1 MPYRRRYNR
10 RPQRKRTKVMGGRKR
25 SVNKIRRQVHVFKRS
40 VYIGNITA
48 SVSAL
53 GVPTPVATA
62 YSFALSQLPNV
73 SDFTSLFD
81 QYKLTGV
88 KVTLTPALSEGIAS
102 PLAGTASPLGF
113 SRVHSVIDYDDNTA
127 PTSEDQLLEYGS
139 HKSTAPFQTHS
150 RYIKPKLLQEV
161 YRSSLTTAYSPR
173 ANTYLDL
180 TYTDVPH
187 LGMKVWISAPNTNAN
202 TAQSITYKVYQTMY
216 FTCKNVR

>member
-25 SVNKIRRQVHVFKRS
+25 SINKVRRQVHVFKRTA
-40 VYIGNITA
+40 YIGNVTA
-48 SVSAL
+48 SISAL
-53 GVPTPVATA
+53 GVPTPVAVG

-73 SDFTSLFD
+73 SDFTTLFD

-88 KVTLTPALSEGIAS
+88 KMTLTPACSEGILS
-102 PLAGTASPLGF
+102 PLTGTAQPLGF
-113 SRVHSVIDYDDNTA
+113 SRVHTVIDYDDSAA

-139 HKSTAPFQTHS
+139 HKSTAPFQIHS
-150 RYIKPKLLQEV
+150 RYIKPKILQEV
-161 YRSSLTTAYSPR
+161 YRSSLTTAYSPKS
-173 ANTYLDL
+173 NQYLD
-180 TYTDVPH
+180 TSYTDVPH
-187 LGMKVWISAPNTNAN
+187 LGMKLWISAPNTNAG

>member
-1 MPYRRRYNR
+1 MPYRPRYNR

-25 SVNKIRRQVHVFKRS
+25 TVNKIRRQVHVFKRS

-150 RYIKPKLLQEV
+150 RYIKPKLLQEI

-187 LGMKVWISAPNTNAN
+187 LGMKVWISAPNTNAG